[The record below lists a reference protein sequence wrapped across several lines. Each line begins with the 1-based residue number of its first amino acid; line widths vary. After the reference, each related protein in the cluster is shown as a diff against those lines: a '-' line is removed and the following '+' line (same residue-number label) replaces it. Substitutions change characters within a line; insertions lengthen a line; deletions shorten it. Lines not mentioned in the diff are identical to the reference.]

1 MLIWNKAAF
10 RASSHFVS
18 GFSFPPMFLLKA
30 CRFLKGAVAT
40 FFKGLLC
47 LISCPYL
54 AYYWF
59 GIALTKYMLVV
70 LSIRVLF
77 NFRGDIS
84 PCELPECIVRSQGAR
99 TQTMPI
105 SWRLGHT
112 NEASAVVRSPSSYGR
127 NTLHPCTWSKWPFQ
141 NKQSRILIP
150 LFIHVAIHKRN
161 ALPYPCHFLRR
172 YDLDTPASKTKSRGT
187 YSCWNILQG
196 QMSSRDWAQTKNVT
210 REPNKLNIH
219 AEPCLF
225 IPSQIELLFSKSRV
239 GCA

>member
-1 MLIWNKAAF
+1 MKAQMLCHAHMEQSRISCLGPFCEWIL
-10 RASSHFVS
+10 VS
-18 GFSFPPMFLLKA
+18 PMFFLKA
-30 CRFLKGAVAT
+30 CRFLKDAVAT

-112 NEASAVVRSPSSYGR
+112 KEASAVVRSPSSYGR
-127 NTLHPCTWSKWPFQ
+127 NTVHPCTWSKWPSQ
-141 NKQSRILIP
+141 N
-150 LFIHVAIHKRN
+150 
-161 ALPYPCHFLRR
+161 
-172 YDLDTPASKTKSRGT
+172 
-187 YSCWNILQG
+187 
-196 QMSSRDWAQTKNVT
+196 M
-210 REPNKLNIH
+210 
-219 AEPCLF
+219 
-225 IPSQIELLFSKSRV
+225 
-239 GCA
+239 